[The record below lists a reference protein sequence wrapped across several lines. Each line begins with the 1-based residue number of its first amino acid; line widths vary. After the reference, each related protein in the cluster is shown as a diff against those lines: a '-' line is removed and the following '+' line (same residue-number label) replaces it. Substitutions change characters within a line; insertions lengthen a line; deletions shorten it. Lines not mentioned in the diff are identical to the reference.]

1 MCFLFHFM
9 KYSNASTTLSVASIR
24 QQFSLAE
31 NVQMSLQSFQF
42 LKEIN
47 QHLAVDGCE
56 LPDIQ
61 LRKQGY
67 MFLANKNGEGILKKN
82 HALQR

>member
-1 MCFLFHFM
+1 M

-47 QHLAVDGCE
+47 QHLAVDGCDHE

-61 LRKQGY
+61 LRKHGY
-67 MFLANKNGEGILKKN
+67 MFLANKNGEEILKKN